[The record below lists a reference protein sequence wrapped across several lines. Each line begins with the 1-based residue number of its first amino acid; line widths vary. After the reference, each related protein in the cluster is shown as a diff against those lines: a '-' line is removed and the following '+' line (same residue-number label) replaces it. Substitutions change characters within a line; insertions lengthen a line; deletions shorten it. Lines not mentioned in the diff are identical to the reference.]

1 MRWVIV
7 AVVAALV
14 LSGCSGSGDSDG
26 DSTGTSKSGTTTKGG
41 SGGGGSTTTGSGGGG
56 GGSGS
61 GQITVNLNRTTI
73 DGPAPLKVNFTLS
86 ATFKGADGKPATPKS
101 TITVTYRQT
110 EAANGTALTGPAEK
124 GPTVTSLPAT
134 FSLTFENVGK
144 YEVTAT
150 IKASGYKDGQDTVV
164 ILPRAPGTGGPGGEP
179 IFFDGAEGD
188 ASQWTLSSK
197 VLIVDFFGNVP
208 VTETPV
214 DHPTGKWQISD
225 KEAHTGSKSFWSD
238 YPDNYRGRMVS
249 LAVNVPGNGGE
260 LSFWYKGGA
269 ESNGYDGLF
278 VYVNGSPV
286 VEALAGLPIDW
297 TRFAATVPGGEVTL
311 EFRFDSDPSCSSVSG
326 APAGCGDGWDAG
338 GFYIDDIAVA

>member
-1 MRWVIV
+1 MRWLIV
-7 AVVAALV
+7 ALVAALM

-26 DSTGTSKSGTTTKGG
+26 GASGTSKSGTTTKGG
-41 SGGGGSTTTGSGGGG
+41 TGGSGGTTTGSGGG

-61 GQITVNLNRTTI
+61 GQITVDLNRTTI
-73 DGPAPLKVNFTLS
+73 DGPAPLKINFTLS
-86 ATFKGADGKPATPKS
+86 ASFKGADGKAATPKS
-101 TITVTYRQT
+101 TVTVTYRQT
-110 EAANGTALTGPAEK
+110 VDANGTALSGDAQK
-124 GPTVTSLPAT
+124 GPTITTLPAT
-134 FSLTFENVGK
+134 FSLTFDNVGK
-144 YEVTAT
+144 YEVVAT
-150 IKASGYKDGQDTVV
+150 VKASGYKDGQDTVV
-164 ILPRAPGTGGPGGEP
+164 ILPRAPGAGGPGGEP

-188 ASQWTLSSK
+188 ASQWTITSK
-197 VLIVDFFGNVP
+197 VLIVDFNGIVP

-249 LAVNVPGNGGE
+249 LDIEVPGTGGQ

-278 VYVNGSPV
+278 VYANGSPV
-286 VEALAGLPIDW
+286 LQVSGLPYDW
-297 TRFAATVPGGEVTL
+297 TQFSGAVVGGTVTL

-338 GFYIDDIAVA
+338 GFYIDDITVA